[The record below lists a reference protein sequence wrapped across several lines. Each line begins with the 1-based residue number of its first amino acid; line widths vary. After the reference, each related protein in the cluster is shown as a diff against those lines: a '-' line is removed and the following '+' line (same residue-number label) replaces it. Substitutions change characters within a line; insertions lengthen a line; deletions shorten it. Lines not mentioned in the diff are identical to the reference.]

1 MPSQTGAVFIKRVK
15 LLLVEPSGL
24 AHGKLA
30 GWEQQRQ
37 SMIGSQDLETRAESG
52 GQGCRESKTGQQGF
66 VAGRMGGLPSLGHC
80 RSMNDN
86 VKVYKDL
93 YYGLH

>member
-1 MPSQTGAVFIKRVK
+1 MREAERAIGGRYREEGGQDSN
-15 LLLVEPSGL
+15 
-24 AHGKLA
+24 GKFS